1 MPIDPRQA
9 AVERALKD
17 AATALMARDRTVAEV
32 FAALSDAVDGIV
44 PIDVTPR
51 EAVAAL
57 RRSRKEQMLE
67 ALARYERQGRK
78 RDAVSLVARDFA
90 ADKDDDV
97 EVASLK
103 RNLHRWRNEK
113 NRQCRFAGENVG

>member
-1 MPIDPRQA
+1 MPSDPRLA
-9 AVERALKD
+9 AVERAVK
-17 AATALMARDRTVAEV
+17 AAAMALLARERTIAEV
-32 FAALSDAVDGIV
+32 FAGLTDAVDGIV

-57 RRSRKEQMLE
+57 RRSRKEQMLD

-78 RDAVSLVARDFA
+78 RDAAKLVARDFA
-90 ADKDDDV
+90 ADKRDAI
-97 EVASLK
+97 EVASLV

-113 NRQCRFAGENVG
+113 NRQCPKATDKAA